1 MSALPEYAVELAT
14 IEQYWYFDR
23 LCKKLAPHKLLE
35 KPFSDTEKQLLA
47 EFLLGY
53 TPHEIAKNTH
63 RATGHSIRTARSKYL
78 YPLIKALIQEVT
90 KEQVQPDSPRTL
102 ILLERM
108 GYRKALMSS
117 PKLVDTTLR
126 FSQFAAEQFE
136 SDRPQPDIAPSTT
149 FTPSSNSRV

>member
-1 MSALPEYAVELAT
+1 MSALPEYAAELAT
-14 IEQYWYFDR
+14 IEQYWYFDL
-23 LCKKLAPHKLLE
+23 LCKDLAPHKLLE
-35 KPFSDTEKQLLA
+35 KPFSDTEKQLLT

-53 TPHEIAKNTH
+53 TPHEIAQKTH

-108 GYRKALMSS
+108 GYRKALMAS
-117 PKLVDTTLR
+117 PRLFDASPRL
-126 FSQFAAEQFE
+126 SQFATEQFE
-136 SDRPQPDIAPSTT
+136 RDRPQRDIALSTT
-149 FTPSSNSRV
+149 HLPSSNSWV